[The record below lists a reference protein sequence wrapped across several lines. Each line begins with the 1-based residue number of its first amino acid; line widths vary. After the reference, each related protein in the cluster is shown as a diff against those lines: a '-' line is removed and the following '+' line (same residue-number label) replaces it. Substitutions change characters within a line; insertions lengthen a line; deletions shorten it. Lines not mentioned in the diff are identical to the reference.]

1 MRPQEVINER
11 NCPFKSFLG
20 IVHQIKV
27 IHITAVVPESQFTF
41 AELVKFIEVDI
52 RKELGCEIAY
62 GKTATLWSVE
72 KALGIGKSFLVRKG
86 ALDAAP
92 FRWVQ
97 KHHLVQKKQDNVNV
111 KTIRQTAFAQE
122 AVQTTHYQA
131 I

>member
-1 MRPQEVINER
+1 MRPQEIINER

-52 RKELGCEIAY
+52 RKELGREIPY
-62 GKTATLWSVE
+62 GKTAARRGVE
-72 KALGIGKSFLVRKG
+72 KALRIGKPSPVLERP
-86 ALDAAP
+86 LDAATLG
-92 FRWVQ
+92 RVQ
-97 KHHLVQKKQDNVNV
+97 KHHLVQKKQDSVNV
-111 KTIRQTAFAQE
+111 KTLRQTAFAQE
-122 AVQTTHYQA
+122 TVQTTHYQA